1 MNTTVETIAITCPG
15 GATIT
20 LTKHQ
25 DQDVSFLDTNGIRQ
39 GNATDAMRLL
49 FATIKANG
57 SGTPPTI
64 GRVDH

>member
-1 MNTTVETIAITCPG
+1 MNASVETVTITCPG
-15 GATIT
+15 GGTIT

-25 DQDVSFLDTNGIRQ
+25 DQDVSFVDAGGTRQ
-39 GNATDAMRLL
+39 GNATEAMIKL

-57 SGTPPTI
+57 SGTAPVI